1 LCTRDVDAAS
11 KFYSEVLGWQIT
23 KGENDNSGYLHI
35 KNGEAF
41 IGGIPPAQFLPP
53 NVPPHWMI
61 YYYVTDVDAS
71 TKKLQELGGAVH
83 MRPMTVEKVGRM
95 AVVADP
101 QGASFSLFTP
111 EPH

>member
-1 LCTRDVDAAS
+1 MLY
-11 KFYSEVLGWQIT
+11 F
-23 KGENDNSGYLHI
+23 
-35 KNGEAF
+35 
-41 IGGIPPAQFLPP
+41 
-53 NVPPHWMI
+53 
-61 YYYVTDVDAS
+61 YVTDVDAS